1 MLPTLFYYT
10 QLWFPGRAQFLVIQ
24 GRVRG
29 KPAHRQFVFLESMHV
44 YKWGQ
49 LRDRA
54 NLCWGNNGKTTP
66 LKIFRDLRLTR
77 GQSLRLMN
85 RNKADLIVLEPVHVA
100 ISCFE
105 YTLSQLLNKNHKTQ
119 P

>member
-10 QLWFPGRAQFLVIQ
+10 QLRFPGRAQFLVIQ

-29 KPAHRQFVFLESMHV
+29 KPTHRQFVFLESMHV

-49 LRDRA
+49 LRDRV

-66 LKIFRDLRLTR
+66 LKSFVTY
-77 GQSLRLMN
+77 
-85 RNKADLIVLEPVHVA
+85 V
-100 ISCFE
+100 
-105 YTLSQLLNKNHKTQ
+105 SQGAKSQTHESKQ
-119 P
+119 G